1 MGLLA
6 VAVTGAATYYVHD
19 LERVK
24 VAPTEAIDRA
34 DSIAVSTYTGLMLIA
49 LPGFAMF
56 HAGIMTRREDL
67 RTILIT
73 TIGSLALIACLWI
86 AVGYSL
92 AFAVAENHPFIG
104 TFNRVLFL
112 GMKADGASAFAPSIP
127 EFLFAFSMTALA
139 LVTASIILE
148 SLAEGTRLSALL
160 LFSAGWLLLVYVPP
174 LHWVYGGGFLASA
187 GIIDFAGGLTIH
199 LNAGVAGLVVAFTL
213 GTSQHPFVKP
223 RSQNLPLAAIGLGFI
238 WLGWMGVT
246 GGASLGASS
255 RGTSAMLVTNIAVCV
270 GALTWVGLEWGTRRR
285 PSATGFMFGVVA
297 GLSGIT
303 PASGF
308 VSPWHAALIGVL
320 VSAVC
325 FFASHALRDR
335 QSDPRIGV
343 LAAHAVGG
351 AAGTLL
357 TGVFAAAALTA
368 YPDNPGTSGLL
379 EGNPLQL
386 LLQIYGLVVITIWV
400 GLVTFLWLKL
410 LQHFGCFRSEA
421 DVD

>member
-6 VAVTGAATYYVHD
+6 VAVTGTATY
-19 LERVK
+19 LARVE

-34 DSIAVSTYTGLMLIA
+34 DSIAISTYTGLMLIA

-56 HAGIMTRREDL
+56 HAGIMTRRQDL

-92 AFAVAENHPFIG
+92 AFTGDLPFIG
-104 TFNRVLFL
+104 TFERVLFL
-112 GMKADGASAFAPSIP
+112 GMKGDGANPFAPTIP
-127 EFLFAFSMTALA
+127 EFLFAFSMMALA
-139 LVTASIILE
+139 LVTAAIILE
-148 SLAEGTRLSALL
+148 SLAEGTPLSALL

-174 LHWVYGGGFLASA
+174 VHWVYGGGFLARA

-199 LNAGVAGLVVAFTL
+199 VNAGVAGLVAAFTL
-213 GTSQHPFVKP
+213 GTSQYPFVKP
-223 RSQNLPLAAIGLGFI
+223 RPKNLPLAATGVGFI
-238 WLGWMGVT
+238 WLGWMGIT
-246 GGASLGASS
+246 GGASMGATS
-255 RGTSAMLVTNIAVCV
+255 RGTLAMLVTNIAVCV

-285 PSATGFMFGVVA
+285 LSVTGFMFGVVA

-308 VSPWHAALIGVL
+308 VLPWHAALIGVL

-335 QSDPRIGV
+335 RPAKRSYDRRPRRSCCWGRGRNTADRCLCSRRAIG
-343 LAAHAVGG
+343 
-351 AAGTLL
+351 
-357 TGVFAAAALTA
+357 FA
-368 YPDNPGTSGLL
+368 
-379 EGNPLQL
+379 
-386 LLQIYGLVVITIWV
+386 
-400 GLVTFLWLKL
+400 
-410 LQHFGCFRSEA
+410 
-421 DVD
+421 